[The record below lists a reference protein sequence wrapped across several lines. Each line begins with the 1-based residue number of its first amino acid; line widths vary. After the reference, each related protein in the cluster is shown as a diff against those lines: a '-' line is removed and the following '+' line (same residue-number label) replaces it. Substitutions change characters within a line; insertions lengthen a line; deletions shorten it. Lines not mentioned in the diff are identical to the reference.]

1 MSSKLI
7 ALACL
12 AAGSAM
18 AAGGF
23 LIIREKDEEH
33 PNPRGVLAATGGIGL
48 LVVGLI
54 LAIILAPMFFFAS

>member
-1 MSSKLI
+1 VSSKLVS
-7 ALACL
+7 LACL
-12 AAGSAM
+12 AAGLAM

-23 LIIREKDEEH
+23 FIIREKDEEH
-33 PNPRGVLAATGGIGL
+33 PNPRGVLATMGGIGL